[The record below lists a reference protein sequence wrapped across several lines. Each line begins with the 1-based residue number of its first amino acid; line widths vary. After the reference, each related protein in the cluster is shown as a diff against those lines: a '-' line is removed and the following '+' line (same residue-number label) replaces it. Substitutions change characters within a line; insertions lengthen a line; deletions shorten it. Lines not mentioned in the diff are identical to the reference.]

1 MSFSA
6 MDIEAAFAVIL
17 AALEEGEDLAP
28 FLQQFPPGS
37 RRSLMLMLQASLPAT
52 RTAGKL
58 QAVPPKSAPGPA
70 GGEASSSTPP
80 ALAQPVPAQ
89 MAGAST
95 AGGGSGCKDGGVPA
109 PAGPSMPEPN
119 PEPPAN
125 VAAQAQPA
133 PWPVPPPRKQP
144 PTLPADGAPQATHLG
159 QAKAKPPP
167 VELWQSEGFRSEA
180 DARRSSAMGFVTAEA
195 YYQSMAAPPVPPRA
209 QPKQYKPSFPPVKPA
224 SQAPA
229 SSSADMAALQ
239 ARIASEIAAGG
250 SVLVAGPAPVPPGY
264 IRAEVRGQ
272 AFTVNRDTGDGFPML
287 PRQATEQE
295 RRANDAEFRRLVE
308 LRFLLC
314 SVEWQRHMQAMNM
327 AGATTD
333 IPLPAPMQAS
343 GAARRRGLHSRRADS
358 PRRRGLHH
366 QVPGASPSR
375 RPHPGAP

>member
-70 GGEASSSTPP
+70 GGEASSSKAAPP

-95 AGGGSGCKDGGVPA
+95 AGGGSGSNDGGVPA

-264 IRAEVRGQ
+264 IRVEVRGQ

-287 PRQATEQE
+287 PRRPSRQATEQE

-343 GAARRRGLHSRRADS
+343 AVPDVAALEDLEDRA
-358 PRRRGLHH
+358 RL
-366 QVPGASPSR
+366 
-375 RPHPGAP
+375 

>member
-58 QAVPPKSAPGPA
+58 QA
-70 GGEASSSTPP
+70 
-80 ALAQPVPAQ
+80 

-95 AGGGSGCKDGGVPA
+95 AGGGSGSNDGGVPA

-250 SVLVAGPAPVPPGY
+250 SVLPPAPRTTSSGPWRLTIAAAASRSALTAKSGAWDGAVA
-264 IRAEVRGQ
+264 RA
-272 AFTVNRDTGDGFPML
+272 
-287 PRQATEQE
+287 
-295 RRANDAEFRRLVE
+295 RASRAPVT
-308 LRFLLC
+308 
-314 SVEWQRHMQAMNM
+314 
-327 AGATTD
+327 AGAADAYGRFSSGGVAPKTWRRTTTTFA
-333 IPLPAPMQAS
+333 ILAGAFATPGITVSRATPPAGYFVIGEVYLFLAQ
-343 GAARRRGLHSRRADS
+343 
-358 PRRRGLHH
+358 
-366 QVPGASPSR
+366 
-375 RPHPGAP
+375 RPP